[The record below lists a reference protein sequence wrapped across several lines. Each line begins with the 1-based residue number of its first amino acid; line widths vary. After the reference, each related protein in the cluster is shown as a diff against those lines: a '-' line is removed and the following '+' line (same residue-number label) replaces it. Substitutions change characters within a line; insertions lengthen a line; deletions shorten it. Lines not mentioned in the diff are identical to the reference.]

1 MSADVNAA
9 RQLQSRAVL
18 GVGLMILG
26 LALYAL
32 ADAFIK
38 HLMCTYS
45 VPQAT
50 LLRSVT
56 RFLPLFIATF
66 FQGGPIRILYSQHPS
81 KHAARLAIN
90 LAYTL
95 TFMFAISM
103 GSLTTIY
110 TVSYTSPLFM
120 IILGALML
128 KEKVTRDRWIAVGIG
143 LIGVVIAMRPGSNV
157 FESVAIVVLLGTFLG
172 AVNKIFMR
180 RLAAT
185 EHSLAIAM
193 YPNVVMIL
201 VMIPVILLFSPWK
214 PMPLAH
220 WGLFGCMGILTA
232 SGQYCIAQSLRYAQA
247 STLAPIDYS
256 TFFWVVALD
265 FYWWDKTPTTH
276 ALIGAAVIVGSNLYI
291 LFQTRREEAAKKAAA
306 AAVSVSPV

>member
-1 MSADVNAA
+1 MSADANGD
-9 RQLQSRAVL
+9 RKLQNRAVL

-38 HLMCTYS
+38 HLMATYS

-50 LLRSVT
+50 LLRSIT
-56 RFLPLFIATF
+56 RFLPLFAATF
-66 FQGGPIRILYSQHPS
+66 FHGGPLRVLYSQRPLN
-81 KHAARLAIN
+81 HAARLAVN

-110 TVSYTSPLFM
+110 TVSYASPLFL
-120 IILGALML
+120 IVLGAVAL

-143 LIGVVIAMRPGSNV
+143 LIGVLIAMRPGSNV
-157 FESVAIVVLLGTFLG
+157 FEMVAIVVLLGTFLG
-172 AVNKIFMR
+172 AVNKILMR

-193 YPNVVMIL
+193 YPNLVMIL
-201 VMIPVILLFSPWK
+201 VMIPVILFFSPWK
-214 PMPLAH
+214 PMPFSH
-220 WGLFGCMGILTA
+220 WGIFGCMGILTA

-265 FYWWDKTPTTH
+265 FCWWDKTPTTH

-291 LFQTRREEAAKKAAA
+291 LYRTRREEAAKKATASA
-306 AAVSVSPV
+306 

>member
-1 MSADVNAA
+1 MSVEIPEN
-9 RQLQSRAVL
+9 RSLQNRAML
-18 GVGLMILG
+18 GVGLMLLG
-26 LALYAL
+26 LGLYAL

-38 HLMCTYS
+38 HLMGTYS

-50 LLRSVT
+50 LLRSIT

-66 FQGGPIRILYSQHPS
+66 FQGGPLKILYTEHPWR
-81 KHAARLAIN
+81 HAARLGVN

-95 TFMFAISM
+95 IFMFAISL

-120 IILGALML
+120 VILGALIL
-128 KEKVTRDRWIAVGIG
+128 KEKVTKDRWVAVGIG
-143 LIGVVIAMRPGSNV
+143 MIGVLIAMRPGSDV
-157 FESVAIVVLLGTFLG
+157 FEMVAIVVLLGTLLG
-172 AVNKIFMR
+172 AINKILMR
-180 RLAAT
+180 KLAAT

-193 YPNVVMIL
+193 YPNLVMMVVM
-201 VMIPVILLFSPWK
+201 VPVILLYSPWK
-214 PMPLAH
+214 AMPWVH

-232 SGQYCIAQSLRYAQA
+232 GGQYAIAQALRYAQA

-265 FYWWDKTPTTH
+265 LVWWDRMPTIQ
-276 ALIGAAVIVGSNLYI
+276 ALIGASVIVGSNLYI
-291 LFQTRREEAAKKAAA
+291 LYRTRREESLKRAS
-306 AAVSVSPV
+306 AV